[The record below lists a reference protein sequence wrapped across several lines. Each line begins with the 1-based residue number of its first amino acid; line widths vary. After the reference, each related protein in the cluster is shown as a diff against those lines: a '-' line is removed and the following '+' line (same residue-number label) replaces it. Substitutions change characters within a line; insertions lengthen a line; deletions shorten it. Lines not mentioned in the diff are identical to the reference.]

1 MGADFLK
8 VKTSTLLL
16 TAAVVLGIAASGFG
30 AYTYFNRDLTG
41 CSPAEIQQFRAEHP
55 KVNITYTVTI
65 EGGEAPLL
73 LRGDATRAELT
84 TPAQAEDLA
93 SKKDYFP
100 HMESIDLGST
110 HITSKQIDLL
120 REAYPTATVVYNY
133 INVLGEAVPADT
145 EVLDWSELSLSDLD
159 RAIADI
165 KHLPKLHTVEL
176 RGEDGMPYLSL
187 NDALRIH
194 EAYPALHIG
203 YAVKLFGQTVT
214 TDMEA
219 VEYLRVSIGDKGL
232 EEIRELLP
240 LMDKLTYL
248 KLDACGTSDDAMA
261 RIRADF
267 PNIEIHW
274 RVYAGSYNVM
284 TDNYKFWAGGL
295 TDQQTK
301 SLIHLRSTKYLDVG
315 HHNLTN
321 LDFCANLKDLEV
333 GIFAIGPL
341 TDISGLK
348 NCTKLEYLELM
359 CNGRLEDEDLEILS
373 AMVDLEHLNI
383 GDMPKLRSL
392 AFTDNMTKLKRF
404 HCTMNNIP
412 QEEIDRFMALH
423 PDCEVNFSKGTDPIL
438 GGWRYNLGG
447 QGIHDARYLLLRE
460 QIGYLGMDESK
471 WPKGELKKE
480 ITYESTGIVPEQ

>member
-1 MGADFLK
+1 MK
-8 VKTSTLLL
+8 IKTSTLLL
-16 TAAVVLGIAASGFG
+16 TVAVGIAAIAGSFG
-30 AYTYFNRDLTG
+30 AYKYFNRDLTG
-41 CSPAEIQQFRAEHP
+41 YSPSEIRQFQADHP
-55 KVNITYTVTI
+55 KVKVTYTVTV
-65 EGGEAPLL
+65 EGGEVPIFLD
-73 LRGDATRAELT
+73 GDTTLAELT

-93 SKKDYFP
+93 SKKGYFP
-100 HMESIDLGST
+100 NMEVIDLGST
-110 HITSKQIDLL
+110 HITSQQIDLL
-120 REAYPTATVVYNY
+120 QEAFPTASLIYNY

-145 EVLDWSELSLSDLD
+145 EVLDWSSLTLSDLD

-165 KHLPKLHTVEL
+165 KHLPKLRTIEL
-176 RGEDGMPYLSL
+176 RGADGMPYLSL
-187 NDALRIH
+187 DDALRIH
-194 EAYPALHIG
+194 EAYPHLHIG
-203 YAVKLFGQTVT
+203 YAVKLFGQTID

-219 VEYLRVSIGDKGL
+219 VEYLRVSIGDEGL
-232 EEIRELLP
+232 EEIRALLP

-261 RIRADF
+261 QLRSDF
-267 PNIEIHW
+267 PNMEIHW

-295 TDQQTK
+295 TDPQTK

-341 TDISGLK
+341 TDISGLQ

-373 AMVDLEHLNI
+373 AMVDMEHLNI

-423 PDCEVNFSKGTDPIL
+423 PDCDVNFSKGTDPIL

-471 WPKGELKKE
+471 WPKGELKE
-480 ITYESTGIVPEQ
+480 AITYESTGITPEQ

>member
-1 MGADFLK
+1 MK
-8 VKTSTLLL
+8 IKIRTLLL
-16 TAAVVLGIAASGFG
+16 VTAVIIAAAAGG
-30 AYTYFNRDLTG
+30 VGVYKYFNRDLTG
-41 CSPAEIQQFRAEHP
+41 CSLSEIRQFQAEHP
-55 KVNITYTVTI
+55 KVKVTYTVTL
-65 EGGEAPLL
+65 EGGEVPLML
-73 LRGDATRAELT
+73 SGDTTCAELT

-93 SKKDYFP
+93 AKKDYFP
-100 HMESIDLGST
+100 HMEVIDLGST
-110 HITSKQIDLL
+110 HISSKQLDILYD
-120 REAYPTATVVYNY
+120 AFPFAAITYNY
-133 INVLGEAVPADT
+133 LNVLDEAVSADT
-145 EVLDWSELSLSDLD
+145 EALDWSDLALADLD

-165 KHLPKLHTVEL
+165 KHLPKLHTIEL

-187 NDALRIH
+187 EDALRIR
-194 EAYPALHIG
+194 EAYPHIHIG
-203 YAVKLFGQTVT
+203 YAVKLFGQTIS

-219 VEYLRVSIGDKGL
+219 LEYSRVKIGDEGV
-232 EEIRELLP
+232 EELRRLLP

-248 KLDACGTSDDAMA
+248 KLDACGTTDDTMA
-261 RIRADF
+261 QLREDF
-267 PNIEIHW
+267 PHIEIHW

-295 TDQQTK
+295 IDAQTK
-301 SLIHLRSTKYLDVG
+301 ALQHLRGTKYLDVG

-321 LDFCANLKDLEV
+321 LDFCANLTDLEV

-341 TDISGLK
+341 KDISGLK

-359 CNGRLEDEDLEILS
+359 CNGQLDDEDLAILS
-373 AMVDLEHLNI
+373 NMTELEHLNI

-423 PDCEVNFSKGTDPIL
+423 PDCDVNFDKYTDPIL

-460 QIGYLGMDESK
+460 QIGYLGADISR
-471 WPKGELKKE
+471 WPQGELKEE
-480 ITYESTGIVPEQ
+480 ITYDSTGIIPEQ

>member
-1 MGADFLK
+1 MK

-16 TAAVVLGIAASGFG
+16 TAAAVLGIAASGFG

-55 KVNITYTVTI
+55 KVNITYTVTV
-65 EGGEAPLL
+65 EGGESPIFLN
-73 LRGDATRAELT
+73 GDTTLAELT

-93 SKKDYFP
+93 AKKGYFP
-100 HMESIDLGST
+100 HMEVIDLGST
-110 HITSKQIDLL
+110 HISSAQIDLL
-120 REAYPTATVVYNY
+120 QEAFPTASLIYNY

-145 EVLDWSELSLSDLD
+145 EVLDWSSLALSDLD
-159 RAIADI
+159 RAIGDI
-165 KHLPKLHTVEL
+165 KHLPKLRTIEL
-176 RGEDGMPYLSL
+176 RGADGMPYLSL
-187 NDALRIH
+187 DDALRIH
-194 EAYPALHIG
+194 EAYPHLHIG
-203 YAVKLFGQTVT
+203 YAVKLFGQTTT

-232 EEIRELLP
+232 EEIRALLP

-248 KLDACGTSDDAMA
+248 KLDACGTTDEAMA
-261 RIRADF
+261 QLRADF
-267 PNIEIHW
+267 PHIEIHW

-295 TDQQTK
+295 TDSQTK

-315 HHNLTN
+315 HHNMTN

-341 TDISGLK
+341 TDISGLQ

-373 AMVDLEHLNI
+373 AMVDMEHLNI

-423 PDCEVNFSKGTDPIL
+423 PDCEVNFSKSTDPIL

-471 WPKGELKKE
+471 WPKGELKE
-480 ITYESTGIVPEQ
+480 AITYESTGIVPEQ

>member
-1 MGADFLK
+1 MK

-16 TAAVVLGIAASGFG
+16 TAAAVLGIAASGFG

-55 KVNITYTVTI
+55 KVNITYTVTV
-65 EGGEAPLL
+65 EGGESPIFLN
-73 LRGDATRAELT
+73 GDTTLAELT

-93 SKKDYFP
+93 AKKGYFP
-100 HMESIDLGST
+100 HMEVIDLGST

-120 REAYPTATVVYNY
+120 QEAFPTASLIYNY

-145 EVLDWSELSLSDLD
+145 EVLDWSSLTLSDLD
-159 RAIADI
+159 RAIGDI
-165 KHLPKLHTVEL
+165 KHLPKLRTIEL
-176 RGEDGMPYLSL
+176 RGADGMPYLSL
-187 NDALRIH
+187 DDALRIH
-194 EAYPALHIG
+194 EAYPHLHIG

-219 VEYLRVSIGDKGL
+219 VEYLRVSISDKGL
-232 EEIRELLP
+232 EEIRALLP

-248 KLDACGTSDDAMA
+248 KLDACGTTDEAMA
-261 RIRADF
+261 QLRADF
-267 PNIEIHW
+267 PHIEIHW

-295 TDQQTK
+295 TDSQTK

-341 TDISGLK
+341 TDISGLQ

-423 PDCEVNFSKGTDPIL
+423 PDCEVNFSKSTDPIL

-471 WPKGELKKE
+471 WPKGELKE
-480 ITYESTGIVPEQ
+480 AITYESTGIVPEQ